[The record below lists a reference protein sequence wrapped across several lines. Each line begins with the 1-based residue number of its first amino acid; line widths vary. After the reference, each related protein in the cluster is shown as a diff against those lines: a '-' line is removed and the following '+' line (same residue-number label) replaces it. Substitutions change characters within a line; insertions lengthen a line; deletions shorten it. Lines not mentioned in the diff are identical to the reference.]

1 MGTAPGNPLP
11 AQNWAIRIPR
21 VGKPVTHTHTHTD
34 IHSPAQMQLDANP
47 AAGRLLKALGLSNL
61 NAAYPASC

>member
-21 VGKPVTHTHTHTD
+21 VGKPVTHIHTHRYSYTRTE
-34 IHSPAQMQLDANP
+34 DANP

-61 NAAYPASC
+61 NAAYPTSF